1 VALVFNPSNW
11 YWIVNGST
19 TQVYSSASNTYVPT
33 ADATYESWLA
43 FGNRPTRI
51 ASAVELWGVVSTYGL
66 FPSWLFNGTTFAQ
79 PSVGNYTAAQLAA
92 YAQYKQGQIMGG
104 GISVNVGTSASP
116 QNVEASTSTTSLIL
130 LQGAAS
136 IAQTNSAATF
146 QWVESTGV
154 SVTLTAAQMLA
165 IFSAVT
171 TFMQATFSVLASV
184 LAAIGAGTITTK
196 AQVDTPPSPIAAWPV
211 NS

>member
-1 VALVFNPSNW
+1 VFTAYNPANW

-19 TQVYSSASNTYVPT
+19 TQVYSSASNTYVPPT
-33 ADATYESWLA
+33 DATYESWLVQ
-43 FGNRPTRI
+43 GNRPSRI
-51 ASAVELWGVVSTYGL
+51 VSEVELWGVVSTYGL
-66 FPSWLFNGTTFAQ
+66 FPSWMFNGTTFAQ

-92 YAQYKQGQIMGG
+92 YAQYKQG
-104 GISVNVGTSASP
+104 

-154 SVTLTAAQMLA
+154 SVTLTAAQMLT

-171 TFMQATFSVLASV
+171 TFMQATFNVLASV
-184 LAAIGAGTITTK
+184 LAAITAGTIATK